1 MAAASDVHTTEI
13 VDGREDCMI
22 SCSCIF
28 LFDYHVLL
36 VLFAHKIRPMLLIGM
51 GSIASEDICEACKIA
66 VHDMRRRTC
75 KIFDCF
81 RLQTPARS
89 N

>member
-22 SCSCIF
+22 SCSSIF

>member
-1 MAAASDVHTTEI
+1 MAATSEVHTTEI

-36 VLFAHKIRPMLLIGM
+36 VLFAHKKIRLMILIGM
-51 GSIASEDICEACKIA
+51 GPIASEDICEACKIA
-66 VHDMRRRTC
+66 VHDMQRRTC

-81 RLQTPARS
+81 H
-89 N
+89 